1 MPPKFYK
8 KYEIS
13 DSDLHE
19 WSVILH
25 EREEVYNYLVKDLM
39 DIVNTDVP
47 IKSIEVVPLRY
58 LLVLSFILLQM
69 MQGLLFVLFYF
80 FKDKL

>member
-58 LLVLSFILLQM
+58 L
-69 MQGLLFVLFYF
+69 
-80 FKDKL
+80 